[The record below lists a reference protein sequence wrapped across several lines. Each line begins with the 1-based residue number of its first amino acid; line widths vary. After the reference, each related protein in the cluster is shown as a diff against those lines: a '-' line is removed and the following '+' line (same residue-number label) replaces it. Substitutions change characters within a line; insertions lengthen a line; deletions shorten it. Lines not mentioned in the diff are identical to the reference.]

1 MEEQKTFK
9 HSNGYSAVLYGKS
22 SMIIRRPDGS
32 EMIHTGSRNVN
43 KEAEVMDLL
52 EKVVEFD
59 KNKDELIEELGEN
72 K

>member
-1 MEEQKTFK
+1 MEEQKIFK

-22 SMIIRRPDGS
+22 SMIIRRPDDS
-32 EMIHTGSRNVN
+32 KMIHTGSRNVN

-52 EKVVEFD
+52 EDAVEFD
-59 KNKDELIEELGEN
+59 KNMNELIEELREN

>member
-1 MEEQKTFK
+1 
-9 HSNGYSAVLYGKS
+9 
-22 SMIIRRPDGS
+22 MIIRRPDDS
-32 EMIHTGSRNVN
+32 EMINTGSRNVN

-59 KNKDELIEELGEN
+59 KNMDELIEELREN